1 MSSGRRRGTAR
12 WCEGNQG
19 NALWGFKA
27 VPRRRGGREPGS
39 RIALLCSALL
49 TRPALLKYSPTS
61 AIHGYPL
68 TFTNTQLTRTHPACH
83 LKALLVPCPALP
95 PLSGQAALC
104 QTTRQHLGRE
114 VVRGTDR
121 RHLFI
126 IVRAAAK
133 RPLDP
138 ELQEQRKRLG
148 R

>member
-68 TFTNTQLTRTHPACH
+68 TFTNTQLTRTHPCVPPEGSPCAVPSAPT
-83 LKALLVPCPALP
+83 ALRPGRAVPNH
-95 PLSGQAALC
+95 
-104 QTTRQHLGRE
+104 QTTPGA
-114 VVRGTDR
+114 GSCA
-121 RHLFI
+121 RH
-126 IVRAAAK
+126 
-133 RPLDP
+133 RPP
-138 ELQEQRKRLG
+138 ASVYHCESRSKASSG
-148 R
+148 S